1 MQNTFIFLFLVHFS
15 LHFRFIPEDATVV
28 AAAPL
33 STGLYSVTAS
43 RTTGGDLQLDV
54 WSGDYVP

>member
-54 WSGDYVP
+54 